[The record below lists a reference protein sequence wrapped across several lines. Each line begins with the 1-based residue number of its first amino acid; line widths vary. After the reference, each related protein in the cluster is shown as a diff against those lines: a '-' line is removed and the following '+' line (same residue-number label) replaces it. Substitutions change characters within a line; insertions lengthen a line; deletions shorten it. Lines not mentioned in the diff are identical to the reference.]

1 MGILLLELPLEFTTN
16 KYMYMYNIHETYKF
30 FRPKKNM
37 RVVKICDNDNNV

>member
-16 KYMYMYNIHETYKF
+16 KYMYNIHETYKF